1 MTDDATQRDQT
12 ASRNA
17 EATWVA
23 GADGFRDGWV
33 VALWQPATGT
43 WRRRTVDTVADLLT
57 LPEAPVALGL
67 DMVIGLPNAARPGGR
82 ACDQAARQLLG
93 HPRSSSVFSPPVYD
107 ALSADSYE
115 EAQRVQ
121 RASAP
126 NAPGLTIQTYH
137 LLPKLRAVATAMTP
151 DLQGRVRE
159 VHPELAFY
167 AMNDDAPVAASKHD
181 AAGRAARIRLLE
193 THGCPDIDEAVDTM
207 ARGAVGADD
216 VLDAHAACWT
226 ARRIHNGTA
235 QRCPPDD
242 PPRNARG
249 LRMEIWR

>member
-1 MTDDATQRDQT
+1 MNDEMTQRNHTESTDA
-12 ASRNA
+12 ASS
-17 EATWVA
+17 WVA

-33 VALWQPATGT
+33 VALWQPSTGT
-43 WRRRTVDTVADLLT
+43 WRRRTVNTVADLLD

-67 DMVIGLPNAARPGGR
+67 DMVIGLPDAARPGGR
-82 ACDQAARQLLG
+82 ACDRAARQLLG

-107 ALSADSYE
+107 ALSADAYDA
-115 EAQRVQ
+115 AQRLQ

-126 NAPGLTIQTYH
+126 NAPGLTIQAYH
-137 LLPKLRAVATAMTP
+137 LFPKLRAVARALTP
-151 DLQGRVRE
+151 KRQERVRE

-167 AMNDDAPVAASKHD
+167 AMNDDRPVAASKHD
-181 AAGRAARIRLLE
+181 AEGRTARIRLLE
-193 THGCPDIDEAVDTM
+193 THGCPDIGGALDAM
-207 ARGAVGADD
+207 ARSPVGADD

-226 ARRIHNGTA
+226 ARRIFDDTA
-235 QRCPPDD
+235 QRCPSDD